1 MALINLSIAQYVIDL
16 AEKLE
21 DIHGVQMCDTIEQW
35 NKITGMKICEDA
47 DLSKL
52 GDDYKGGRINKF
64 VVELGPHNKIKYVAQ
79 PAKAATKEKKPKAK
93 KAAAKEKP
101 AAKSAEKKKAAPA
114 KTAKKSAKTQVKEN
128 VKLLNSLVRE
138 AQEIIGS
145 NRIRGSASTFDEMEV
160 VMNKLDAIQEV
171 VTPDDKT
178 EKIIN
183 GIYEIYWIISDRM
196 RNDDG
201 EFSDPINYYDYDE
214 MMDEMMSL
222 IGYD

>member
-1 MALINLSIAQYVIDL
+1 MALTNLSIAQYVIDL

-52 GDDYKGGRINKF
+52 GDADLIGDDYKGGRINKF

-79 PAKAATKEKKPKAK
+79 PA
-93 KAAAKEKP
+93 EKP
-101 AAKSAEKKKAAPA
+101 AAKSAEKKKVAPA
-114 KTAKKSAKTQVKEN
+114 KTAKKSAKTQVKE
-128 VKLLNSLVRE
+128 KLLNSLVRE

-171 VTPDDKT
+171 VIPDDET

-183 GIYEIYWIISDRM
+183 DIYCIIYCIISDRM